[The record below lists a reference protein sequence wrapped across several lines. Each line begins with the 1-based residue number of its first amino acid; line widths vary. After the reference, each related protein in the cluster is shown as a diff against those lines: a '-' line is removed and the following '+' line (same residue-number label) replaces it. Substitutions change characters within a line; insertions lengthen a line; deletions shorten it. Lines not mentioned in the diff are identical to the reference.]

1 MNYLTVNPLAR
12 RGVMLDW
19 NCISALHIWV
29 RLRLKFVPM
38 HEGFWESGEEGQERT
53 IRILAYILYL
63 NFRN

>member
-1 MNYLTVNPLAR
+1 
-12 RGVMLDW
+12 MLDW